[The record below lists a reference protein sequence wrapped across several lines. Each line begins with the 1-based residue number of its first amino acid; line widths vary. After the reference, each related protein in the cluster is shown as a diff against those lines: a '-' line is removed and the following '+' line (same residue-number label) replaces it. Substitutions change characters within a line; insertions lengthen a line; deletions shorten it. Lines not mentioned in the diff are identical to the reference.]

1 MTEFSVIVLA
11 AGSGTRMKSKTA
23 KALHTLCGKEM
34 LFYCADAAK
43 TAGARMLSVIAGY
56 DRENVVAALDG
67 EWRCVVQN
75 ATLREAL
82 LSATEDL
89 PSGEAVIVLPAD
101 MPFIMGET
109 LKSAAEYHFG
119 GGFSVTHIA
128 AKEDNEHCGT
138 ITVFNCEW
146 LRSVLKCADTAY
158 DENQMP
164 IIDESGDNVGRFYAP
179 VDDELTDIN
188 DRACLAA
195 AEKKMQR
202 KINERLMC
210 GGVTIKDPDNT
221 YICADAII
229 GTDTVIY
236 PGTVIESGCKIG
248 ENVFI
253 GHECFLRNAQ
263 IGSGSDV
270 NISTVIDSV
279 VGENTHIGPYAY
291 IRPGCAVG
299 SGCKV
304 GDFVELKKAIIGD
317 GTKLSHL
324 TYVGDAE
331 VGENVN
337 FGCGTVVVNYDGKS
351 KYKTVIKD
359 NAFIGCNSNLVSPV
373 TVNEGAYI
381 AAGSTITDEVP
392 EHTLAIARARQ
403 VIKHGWSDKRKK

>member
-34 LFYCADAAK
+34 LAYCTDAAK
-43 TAGARMLSVIAGY
+43 TAGARVLSVIAGH
-56 DRENVVAALDG
+56 DGNGVAAALDG
-67 EWRCVVQN
+67 KCRCVVQR

-89 PSGEAVIVLPAD
+89 SADEAVIVLPAD
-101 MPFIMGET
+101 MPFITGET
-109 LKSAAEYHFG
+109 LKSAAKHHLG
-119 GGFSVTHIA
+119 GDFSVTHIVPR
-128 AKEDNEHCGT
+128 EDKEHCGT
-138 ITVFNCEW
+138 ITVFNCER
-146 LRSVLKCADTAY
+146 LRSILQCADTAY
-158 DENQMP
+158 DENQLP
-164 IIDESGDNVGRFYAP
+164 IVDESGNDVGHFYVPNV
-179 VDDELTDIN
+179 DELTDIN
-188 DRACLAA
+188 DRVCLAA

-202 KINERLMC
+202 AINERFMYN
-210 GGVTIKDPDNT
+210 GVTIKDPDNT
-221 YICADAII
+221 YICADTII

-236 PGTVIESGCKIG
+236 PGTVIESGCIIG

-253 GHECFLRNAQ
+253 GHECLLRNAQ
-263 IGSGSDV
+263 IGSGCDI
-270 NISTVIDSV
+270 NISTVIDST

-331 VGENVN
+331 VGKNVN
-337 FGCGTVVVNYDGKS
+337 FGCGTVVVNYDGKN
-351 KYKTVIKD
+351 KHKTIIKD

-373 TVNEGAYI
+373 TVNEGAYV

-392 EHTLAIARARQ
+392 ENTLAIARARQ